1 MFDIRYLLI
10 IILLGIIIYL
20 IYSIKS
26 TQTKHF
32 EKLKENITSSIEIE
46 FDDINE
52 KLDNFEEMLDKRLG
66 DCNRKIK
73 DLYSLQNKANEVNKM
88 NNQSIINQFNQFD
101 ENMEGLDENEEIKN
115 QIFNSVE
122 NSVGNK
128 NNNCFIKIN
137 QLKNQEKEM
146 FYMSSDHKNNE
157 FSGTSNIQLAEY
169 ENFKTKSHSSSSNVS
184 IKKKSKNNVLNIDI
198 DKESE
203 NSTVL
208 EVQDGYIKSDY
219 IKSGSPLAN
228 SAYNILNETI
238 IKSSS
243 MGKLNNMDSED
254 LNGFILEKSDLSKDS
269 NNLQNLEDGDFIIKG
284 IDMIQIMRKSE
295 ENSSSYKSSDR
306 SDSISSDDPKILDH
320 NFINLNNLDFNKLG
334 INTHARKS
342 KVIDIE

>member
-1 MFDIRYLLI
+1 MFDLRYLLI

-20 IYSIKS
+20 IYSIKN

-157 FSGTSNIQLAEY
+157 FSGTSNIQLPEF
-169 ENFKTKSHSSSSNVS
+169 ENLKTKSNSSKSNES
-184 IKKKSKNNVLNIDI
+184 IKKKSKYNFLNINTN
-198 DKESE
+198 KESE

-243 MGKLNNMDSED
+243 MGKLNSLDSDD
-254 LNGFILEKSDLSKDS
+254 LNEFILEKSNLSKD
-269 NNLQNLEDGDFIIKG
+269 LQNLEDGDFIIKG